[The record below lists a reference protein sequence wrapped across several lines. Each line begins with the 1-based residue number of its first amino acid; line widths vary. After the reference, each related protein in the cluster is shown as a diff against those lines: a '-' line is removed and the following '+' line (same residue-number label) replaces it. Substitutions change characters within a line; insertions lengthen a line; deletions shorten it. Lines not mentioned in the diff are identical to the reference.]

1 MRLDRVSATVNSNS
15 ILRCSLAFSQNLSK
29 EISDLDPEV
38 ARVTDDGIK
47 LVKSEN
53 IGGDLEEKLVQ
64 DINDIEERYEKLK
77 KSSSDDVKRYC
88 VDIITNLY
96 MSILLTGSCWCYII
110 VTIECQELVSPSEE
124 FRQIGKDFKAENGLV
139 VKLVRILFYGWDKI

>member
-1 MRLDRVSATVNSNS
+1 MRLDRVSATVNGNS

-88 VDIITNLY
+88 V
-96 MSILLTGSCWCYII
+96 
-110 VTIECQELVSPSEE
+110 
-124 FRQIGKDFKAENGLV
+124 
-139 VKLVRILFYGWDKI
+139 

>member
-1 MRLDRVSATVNSNS
+1 MEKRNKIRDWERKRDELNEKLSRCEDKLRLQIQDQLREELAPSEEILAAAKVDINIYFSMRLDRVSATVNGNS

-77 KSSSDDVKRYC
+77 KSSSDVKRYC
-88 VDIITNLY
+88 V
-96 MSILLTGSCWCYII
+96 
-110 VTIECQELVSPSEE
+110 
-124 FRQIGKDFKAENGLV
+124 
-139 VKLVRILFYGWDKI
+139 

>member
-1 MRLDRVSATVNSNS
+1 MRLDRVSATVNDNS

-77 KSSSDDVKRYC
+77 KSSSADVKRYC
-88 VDIITNLY
+88 VSHNNKSVHFY
-96 MSILLTGSCWCYII
+96 PSHRKLLMLHHCH
-110 VTIECQELVSPSEE
+110 
-124 FRQIGKDFKAENGLV
+124 D
-139 VKLVRILFYGWDKI
+139 

>member
-1 MRLDRVSATVNSNS
+1 MRLDRVSATVNGNS

-29 EISDLDPEV
+29 EISNLDPEV

-53 IGGDLEEKLVQ
+53 IVGDLEEKLVQ

-88 VDIITNLY
+88 VWHNNKSVHVYPSHRKLF
-96 MSILLTGSCWCYII
+96 SQQAFEFLSQTGGRNF
-110 VTIECQELVSPSEE
+110 SE
-124 FRQIGKDFKAENGLV
+124 
-139 VKLVRILFYGWDKI
+139 RIWKEGEAWKMEGSYWKNISD

>member
-1 MRLDRVSATVNSNS
+1 MRLDRVSATVNGNS

-77 KSSSDDVKRYC
+77 KSSSDVKRYC
-88 VDIITNLY
+88 VWHINKSVHVYPSHRKLLMLHHCHDWMSRISVTVGRISTNWE
-96 MSILLTGSCWCYII
+96 G
-110 VTIECQELVSPSEE
+110 
-124 FRQIGKDFKAENGLV
+124 F
-139 VKLVRILFYGWDKI
+139 

>member
-1 MRLDRVSATVNSNS
+1 MRLDRVSATVNGNS

-29 EISDLDPEV
+29 EISDLDPVV

-77 KSSSDDVKRYC
+77 KSSSDVKRY
-88 VDIITNLY
+88 VFDILTNLC
-96 MSILLTGSCWCYII
+96 MSILLTGNCWCYII
-110 VTIECQELVSPSEE
+110 VTIECQELVSPLEE